1 MKTARSTLRACLA
14 AALCTAAL
22 LGAPTAH
29 ADDPADKRMV
39 VGVDRAQLMRIDVP
53 IDTVIIGNPSIA
65 DAAVYDSTTLIIT
78 GKTFGETNMIIL
90 DSLGKVVR
98 EVDLTVSTPSET
110 VTVHKAGNRLSY
122 TCAPVCERSLRA
134 GDAAASYEELKGQV
148 TGALDLGTSQAEPR
162 Q

>member
-1 MKTARSTLRACLA
+1 MTQAKANLRGRIA
-14 AALCTAAL
+14 AALCAAAL
-22 LGAPTAH
+22 LTGPAQ
-29 ADDPADKRMV
+29 ADDRMV
-39 VGVDRAQLMRIDVP
+39 LGVDRAQLMRIDVP
-53 IDTVIIGNPSIA
+53 VDTIIIGNPSIA
-65 DAAVYDSTTLIIT
+65 DAVVYDQTTLILT

-98 EVDLTVSTPSET
+98 EVDLTVSTPSDT

-134 GDAAASYEELKGQV
+134 GDAAQSYDELKSQV
-148 TGALDLGTSQAEPR
+148 TGSLDLGRSQADPR